1 MDRRMQAALALYHAG
16 VAPTLLLSGGGHP
29 IPEAEA
35 MRRLALA
42 GGVPESALLVEPTSR
57 NTLENAT
64 HAVGLL
70 AKRPGTAVVLVT
82 DRYHALRAHVVPP
95 GRIDCACRACRPLP
109 PQRHLTMLLTETIKL
124 PISLVR
130 ALLHKAARAMRG

>member
-1 MDRRMQAALALYHAG
+1 MQAALALYHAG

-29 IPEAEA
+29 ISEAEA

-42 GGVPESALLVEPTSR
+42 GGVPESALLVEPRSR
-57 NTLENAT
+57 NTLENAA
-64 HAVGLL
+64 HAAGLL

-82 DRYHALRAHVVPP
+82 DRYHVLRARMLFRLAGLTVRAVHV
-95 GRIDCACRACRPLP
+95 APLP
-109 PQRHLTMLLTETIKL
+109 PQRHLTMLLTESIKL

-130 ALLHKAARAMRG
+130 ALLHKAARAIRG